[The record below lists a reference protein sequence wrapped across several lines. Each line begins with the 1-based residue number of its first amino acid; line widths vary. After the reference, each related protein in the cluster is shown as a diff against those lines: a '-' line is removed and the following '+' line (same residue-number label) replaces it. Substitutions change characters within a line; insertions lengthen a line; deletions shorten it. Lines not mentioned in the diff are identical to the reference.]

1 MRPIFRCK
9 KILLNEAG
17 EKLMLINK
25 NIFKTFIDLV
35 TAQSRVEQLTK
46 DLIKTNNNI
55 NKLDK
60 RLVRIETFFEVM
72 KMQKKSLHLE

>member
-1 MRPIFRCK
+1 
-9 KILLNEAG
+9 
-17 EKLMLINK
+17 MLINK
-25 NIFKTFIDLV
+25 NIFKTFVDLV

-72 KMQKKSLHLE
+72 KMQKKSLYLE